1 MRFTRVPETA
11 FQNLQLNA
19 GILLSDFD
27 ASTGTAEETD
37 LLGATSGGTN
47 FTATPTYSDWGEDV
61 DNCPVNVKE
70 LKKLDSWA
78 VTMSGTFVTVTTQ
91 SAKTLV
97 GAADIDSSD
106 NTKIVPRNDLADTD
120 FSDIW
125 WVGDYSDKNGDT
137 KGGYVAIHMLN
148 GLSTGG
154 FQLQSANRAK
164 GQFAFEFTGHYS
176 IEDQNKVPFEVYI
189 KAGADESAGG

>member
-1 MRFTRVPETA
+1 MRFTRIPETT

-19 GILLSDFD
+19 GVLLSDFD
-27 ASTGTAEETD
+27 TSTGTVEEAD
-37 LLGATSGGTN
+37 LLGATSGGVN

-78 VTMSGTFVTVTTQ
+78 VTMSGTFVTVTTNL
-91 SAKTLV
+91 AKTLV
-97 GAADIDSSD
+97 GAADSD
-106 NTKIVPRNDLADTD
+106 ATKVTPRNDVAVAD
-120 FSDIW
+120 FADIW

-154 FQLQSANRAK
+154 FQLQSSNRAK

-176 IEDQNKVPFEVYI
+176 IEDQSKVPFEVYI
-189 KAGADESAGG
+189 KTGEAETGVGG

>member
-1 MRFTRVPETA
+1 MRFTRVPETT

-27 ASTGTAEETD
+27 TSTGTAEETD

-70 LKKLDSWA
+70 LKKLDGWA
-78 VTMSGTFVTVTTQ
+78 VIMSGTFVTVTTQ